1 MKSSVTSVF
10 AMAIG
15 NAEIT
20 EVVTEIFGC
29 FLSFWTLSPAA
40 TSSTIEEGQCLNI
53 LCINIFVAFILPFSV
68 VLVSVSSLLCL

>member
-1 MKSSVTSVF
+1 
-10 AMAIG
+10 MAIG

-29 FLSFWTLSPAA
+29 FLSFWTLLSPAA

-53 LCINIFVAFILPFSV
+53 LCINIFVSFILPFSV

>member
-15 NAEIT
+15 NAEI
-20 EVVTEIFGC
+20 TEIFGC